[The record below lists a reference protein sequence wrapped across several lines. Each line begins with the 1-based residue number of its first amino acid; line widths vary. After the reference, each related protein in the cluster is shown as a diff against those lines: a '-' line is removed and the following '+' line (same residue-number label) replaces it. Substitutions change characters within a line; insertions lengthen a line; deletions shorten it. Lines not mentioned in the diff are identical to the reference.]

1 MTKLAPEITPHATPR
16 IAVIIASKGRP
27 EELGLWTAHM
37 RRQSRRPDLLLWA
50 VTGEADLP
58 ERMGEGDGPLICIS
72 TPGLCA
78 QRNAALRALPA
89 DIDLVAFFDDDYV
102 PSSHCLAGVLAFFAT
117 SPGVVGASG
126 RLLADGINSR
136 GISIAEGLAMVQTH
150 DLASGP
156 DVDMSTRPIVGL
168 YGCNMVFRR
177 AAIQGEWFDENLP
190 LYGWQEDVDF
200 ARRIE
205 RHGKLCGTNAFIGV
219 HLGSRRGRVNECRL
233 GYSQVSNMLY
243 LIRKGSMPAH
253 YGLKRMV
260 FNMLAN
266 HARAFFAEPWIDRI
280 GRAKGNW
287 LALGDL
293 LCGRITPQRVLEL

>member
-1 MTKLAPEITPHATPR
+1 MTKLA
-16 IAVIIASKGRP
+16 VVIASKGRP
-27 EELGLWTAHM
+27 EELGLWVAHM
-37 RRQSRRPDLLLWA
+37 QRQSRQPDLLLWA

-58 ERMGEGDGPLICIS
+58 KHLAEGDGPMVCIS

-102 PSSHCLAGVLAFFAT
+102 PSSQCLAGVQAFFEA

-126 RLLADGINSR
+126 RLLADGINSC
-136 GISIAEGLAMVQTH
+136 GISVENGLAMIAAH
-150 DLASGP
+150 DRDAPP
-156 DVDMSTRPIVGL
+156 DIDLSTRAIVGL

-177 AAIQGEWFDENLP
+177 SAIEGEWFDENLP

-205 RHGKLCGTNAFIGV
+205 RHGPLRGTNAFVGV

-243 LIRKGSMPAH
+243 LIRKGSMPAR

-260 FNMLAN
+260 FNMMAN

-287 LALGDL
+287 LALGDFF
-293 LCGRITPQRVLEL
+293 CGRITPSACWNSRHAKRP